1 MELGS
6 PSNSKRARSDVDNFD
21 NPRCVRSLA
30 SIKPRRLSFQDHHIT
45 TTLNYDDGIGEMMC
59 LTNAEDHNIPPIT
72 LNYDD
77 DHAVYLNDENNDAL
91 IVCSTNEEENHIPN
105 NYGSDIF
112 SDSSDCELDHRQTRV
127 STEIDDD
134 TLSSFPD
141 CAFND
146 EDSYI
151 STDTDVSSILDSS
164 DYDSDDEGSQQPSG
178 SGHYLNI
185 GEPNCKCP
193 DCGAIA
199 YFKLQRFSVD
209 SRPVEEL
216 CFG

>member
-77 DHAVYLNDENNDAL
+77 
-91 IVCSTNEEENHIPN
+91 
-105 NYGSDIF
+105 GSDIF
-112 SDSSDCELDHRQTRV
+112 SDSSGGELDHRQTRV

-134 TLSSFPD
+134 TLSSSPD